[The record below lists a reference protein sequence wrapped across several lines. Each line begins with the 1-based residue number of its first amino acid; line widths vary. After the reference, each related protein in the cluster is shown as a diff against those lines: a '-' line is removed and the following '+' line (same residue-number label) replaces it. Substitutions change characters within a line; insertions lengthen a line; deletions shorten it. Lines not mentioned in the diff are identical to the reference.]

1 MVELYYESIESYPW
15 LRFVFAF
22 LIICMFLF
30 LRKLF
35 TRYVFAFV
43 LRISRK
49 SQSEVIPNFLL
60 SYQKPLRFFF
70 VTLGLYLALLY
81 LFPSDPTAVETRRFD
96 LITTVFRTTIII
108 TVGWGLFNFS
118 GTTSN
123 MFKKL
128 SMRLDGDE
136 DSMLVPF
143 LSRIL
148 RAIIIALTLTVILD
162 TWGFDI
168 NGFIAGLGL
177 GGLAFALAAQDTIGN
192 FFGGIIIVTERPF
205 KKGDWIE
212 TPTVEGIVEDISF
225 RSTKV
230 RTFSEGLVTVPNS
243 TLAHEPITNW
253 SEMNKRQIA
262 FEIQFPFETPIA
274 SLKRSRERIE
284 NELKEHEGIDQ
295 ETIFVRLHDFNQSG
309 IELMFYFFTKT
320 TAWSEWLIV
329 KEEINL
335 RIVEILHEEGVD
347 FALPARDLYVKTHDS
362 IEEIIEDE
370 EHVEGERS
378 REP

>member
-1 MVELYYESIESYPW
+1 M
-15 LRFVFAF
+15 
-22 LIICMFLF
+22 
-30 LRKLF
+30 
-35 TRYVFAFV
+35 
-43 LRISRK
+43 
-49 SQSEVIPNFLL
+49 
-60 SYQKPLRFFF
+60 
-70 VTLGLYLALLY
+70 LY
-81 LFPSDPTAVETRRFD
+81 LFPADPTAVESRRFD

-108 TVGWGLFNFS
+108 TIGWGLFNFS

-148 RAIIIALTLTVILD
+148 RAIIIALTLTVVLD

-320 TAWSEWLIV
+320 TAWEEWLIV
-329 KEEINL
+329 KEGVNL

-362 IEEIIEDE
+362 LEEIIEDE